1 MTDPRTTGWLARLRE
16 RGVIRVAASYAVI
29 AWLALQISSV
39 VLEPLGAPK
48 WMMTAL
54 IIAAAV
60 GFPVAIT
67 LAWFLE
73 IGEHGIQVD
82 TAAEGVPRPTARGL
96 RHYADAI
103 VIGFL
108 LVAVVVLLVR
118 QSDLGKPKLPDN
130 PAIAVL
136 PFENLS
142 GDPAQDYFSDGLAE
156 EVLDRLG
163 QVPGLLVVS
172 RSSSFSF
179 RDQDVDVRT
188 VAERLGVSTVL
199 EGTVRR
205 DGRRLHLSAKL
216 VDGKTGYQVWSGSFD
231 REVNDVFAVQAELAR
246 AVIEAIVPVAR
257 GSAPVLA
264 SAAPPTTSLRAYDLF
279 LLGRA
284 AQNLRG
290 RDGLHRSVEYLEQ
303 AMQADPSFAR
313 AQAALAS
320 SLVLLLHYDRD
331 QPRDETVPRAEA
343 AVFKALSLDPNLS
356 DAQVAYANLLRDT
369 RREGAEDAY
378 RRALELNPSN
388 AVAWHDYG
396 VFLSFQEGRDEEKNA
411 ATRRSL
417 ELDPRSAI
425 TWTNY
430 LNSVLRPGGATYRDE
445 VRRAITALADVP
457 DALVRL
463 GSMAAMSGYPVEAL
477 QFINAA
483 EASGIPTAMP
493 SARMYFT
500 ALFPWID
507 TDPDRVAR
515 AAEAVLD
522 DPGMRELALF
532 TLIDDQ
538 GLRGQ
543 EAPLRQLFTD
553 LGALRGADDKPLN
566 AVMAFWYSVFGK
578 YEEAARSLAIAEP
591 IPERPTVGGLG
602 SSIRNTQ
609 ALPALLRVYRA
620 TGRADQAGEIAKR
633 YLAEWRAE
641 RPKSSDESNF
651 TWVDLAALEANE
663 GNLDIAVE
671 LLRQALRWSE
681 LPPGF
686 QPRLPWFRSLEG
698 HPGYDA
704 LVRERS
710 ARIEKVRAKML
721 ASTHAGKP
729 PPPVRR

>member
-1 MTDPRTTGWLARLRE
+1 MSDRHPVGWLARLRE

-29 AWLALQISSV
+29 AWLTLQIASV
-39 VLEPLGAPK
+39 TFDPIGVPK
-48 WMMTAL
+48 WVMTAL
-54 IIAAAV
+54 IIAAGI
-60 GFPVAIT
+60 GFPIAIA

-73 IGEHGIQVD
+73 IGDHGIERD
-82 TAAEGVPRPTARGL
+82 NAPDGARRSSARGL

-103 VIGFL
+103 VIGAL

-118 QSDLGKPKLPDN
+118 QSDLGKPKPPEN

-136 PFENLS
+136 PFDNLS
-142 GDPAQDYFSDGLAE
+142 GDPEQEYFSDGLAE

-163 QVPGLLVVS
+163 RVPGLRVIA
-172 RSSSFSF
+172 RSSSFGF
-179 RDQDVDVRT
+179 KGKDVDAKT
-188 VAERLGVSTVL
+188 IAEKLGVTTLL
-199 EGTVRR
+199 EGSVRR
-205 DGRRLHLSAKL
+205 DGQRLKLSARL
-216 VDGKTGYQVWSGSFD
+216 IDGATGQQVWSGSFD
-231 REVNDVFAVQAELAR
+231 REVNDVFAIQAELAQ

-257 GSAPVLA
+257 GGAPVLA
-264 SAAPPTTSLRAYDLF
+264 AAAPPTTSLHAYDLF

-303 AMQADPSFAR
+303 AVHADPSFAR
-313 AQAALAS
+313 AQAALAN

-343 AVFKALSLDPNLS
+343 AVYKALSLDPNLS
-356 DAQVAYANLLRDT
+356 DAQVAYANLLRET

-417 ELDPRSAI
+417 ELDPRSTI

-430 LNSVLRPGGATYRDE
+430 LNSVLRPGGAAYRDE
-445 VRRAITALADVP
+445 VRRAIKALADLP
-457 DALVRL
+457 DALLRL
-463 GSMAAMSGYPVEAL
+463 GSMAALSGYPVEAL

-493 SARMYFT
+493 RARMYFT
-500 ALFPWID
+500 ALFPWLD

-538 GLRGQ
+538 GLRGR
-543 EAPLRQLFTD
+543 EAQLRALFAD

-566 AVMAFWYSVFGK
+566 AVMAFWYSVFGR
-578 YEEAARSLAIAEP
+578 YDEAARALAIAEP

-602 SSIRNTQ
+602 SSVRNTQ

-620 TGRADQAGEIAKR
+620 TGRAENADTIAKR

-641 RPKSSDESNF
+641 RPKGPDESNF

-663 GNLDIAVE
+663 GNRDVAVE
-671 LLRQALRWSE
+671 LLRQSLRWSD

-686 QPRLPWFRSLEG
+686 QPQLPWFKSLEG

-704 LVRERS
+704 LVRERA
-710 ARIEKVRAKML
+710 ARIEQVRAKML
-721 ASTHAGKP
+721 AGTPVDKP
-729 PPPVRR
+729 PRPDRR

>member
-1 MTDPRTTGWLARLRE
+1 MTDRHPTGWLARLRE
-16 RGVIRVAASYAVI
+16 RGVLRVAASYAVI
-29 AWLALQISSV
+29 AWLTLQIASV
-39 VLEPLGAPK
+39 TFDPLGVPK
-48 WMMTAL
+48 WVLTAL

-60 GFPVAIT
+60 GFPLAIT

-73 IGEHGIQVD
+73 IGEHGVQMD
-82 TAAEGVPRPTARGL
+82 TEAEGVARPTARGL
-96 RHYADAI
+96 RRYADAL
-103 VIGFL
+103 VIGIL
-108 LVAVVVLLVR
+108 LIAVVVLLVR
-118 QSDLGKPKLPDN
+118 QSDLGKPKPPEN

-136 PFENLS
+136 PFVNLS
-142 GDPAQDYFSDGLAE
+142 GDPEQEYFSDGLAE
-156 EVLDRLG
+156 ETLERLG
-163 QVPGLLVVS
+163 RVPGLRVIA
-172 RSSSFSF
+172 RSSSFGF
-179 RDQDVDVRT
+179 KGKNVD
-188 VAERLGVSTVL
+188 AKSIAAKLGVTTLL
-199 EGTVRR
+199 EGSVRR
-205 DGRRLHLSAKL
+205 DGQRLKLSARL
-216 VDGKTGYQVWSGSFD
+216 IDGATGQQIWSGSFD
-231 REVNDVFAVQAELAR
+231 REVNDVFAIQAELAQ

-257 GSAPVLA
+257 GSAPALA
-264 SAAPPTTSLRAYDLF
+264 AAAPPTTSLHSYDLF

-303 AMQADPSFAR
+303 AVQADPSFAR
-313 AQAALAS
+313 AQAALAN

-343 AVFKALSLDPNLS
+343 AVYKALSLDPNLS

-369 RREGAEDAY
+369 KREGAEDAY
-378 RRALELNPSN
+378 QRALELNPSN
-388 AVAWHDYG
+388 AIAWHDYG
-396 VFLSFQEGRDEEKNA
+396 VFLSFQEGREDEKNA

-430 LNSVLRPGGATYRDE
+430 LNSVLRPGAKAYRE
-445 VRRAITALADVP
+445 EIRRAITTLADVP
-457 DALVRL
+457 DALLRL

-483 EASGIPTAMP
+483 DASGIPTSMP
-493 SARMYFT
+493 RDRMYFT
-500 ALFPWID
+500 TLFPWLD
-507 TDPDRVAR
+507 ADPDHVAR
-515 AAEAVLD
+515 GAQAVLD
-522 DPGMRELALF
+522 EPGMRELALF

-543 EAPLRQLFTD
+543 EAPLRQLFAD

-566 AVMAFWYSVFGK
+566 AVMAFWYSVFGR
-578 YEEAARSLAIAEP
+578 YDEAARALAIAEP

-602 SSIRNTQ
+602 SSVRNTQ

-641 RPKSSDESNF
+641 RPKSPDESNF
-651 TWVDLAALEANE
+651 SWVDLAALEANE
-663 GNLDIAVE
+663 GNRDVAVE

-710 ARIEKVRAKML
+710 ARIEQVRAKML
-721 ASTHAGKP
+721 ASKP
-729 PPPVRR
+729 ADKTPRPVRH